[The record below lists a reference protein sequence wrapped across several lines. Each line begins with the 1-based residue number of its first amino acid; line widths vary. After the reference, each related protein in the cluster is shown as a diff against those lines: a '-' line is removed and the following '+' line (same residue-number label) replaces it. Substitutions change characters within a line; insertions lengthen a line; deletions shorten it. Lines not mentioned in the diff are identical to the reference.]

1 MKFDFFRK
9 KRKEIAEEAAKDFST
24 ALSVHNNVK
33 LNKALYGVVIA
44 LDVFATIPII
54 ASCFAQAPIPDVAT
68 PPTPTGFG
76 VGNNFTLYIEKVVI
90 KL

>member
-33 LNKALYGVVIA
+33 LNKALYGAIIA
-44 LDVFATIPII
+44 LDVVATIPMLL
-54 ASCFAQAPIPDVAT
+54 SCFAQAPIPDIPSV
-68 PPTPTGFG
+68 TPTGFG
-76 VGNNFTLYIEKVVI
+76 AGNNFTLYIDKVVI
-90 KL
+90 KLN